1 MLLIPAIDI
10 RNKKCVRLFKGDFEK
25 ETIYSNNPVDVSV
38 KWISEGASLIH
49 LVDLDGA
56 LEGES
61 VNFEVIKDILKDK
74 ACDFQ
79 IGGGIRNLDTIES
92 YLSLGARR
100 VILGTSVF
108 TDEAFFEEACKNF
121 PTNIAV
127 GLDIKDNKIA
137 IKGWNNKIDIDLQ
150 DVLKKLNDLKVPLI
164 VLTSVD
170 RDGTLEGFNKDLIEK
185 YLKISNIPVIIS
197 GGIKDN
203 SDLQQID
210 SMNDKRIYGA
220 ILGKSIYENKINLQD
235 SIRKFQNAS

>member
-49 LVDLDGA
+49 LVDLDVA

-61 VNFEVIKDILKDK
+61 VNFEV
-74 ACDFQ
+74 
-79 IGGGIRNLDTIES
+79 IRNLDTIES

-150 DVLKKLNDLKVPLI
+150 DVLKKLNDL
-164 VLTSVD
+164 
-170 RDGTLEGFNKDLIEK
+170 
-185 YLKISNIPVIIS
+185 
-197 GGIKDN
+197 
-203 SDLQQID
+203 
-210 SMNDKRIYGA
+210 
-220 ILGKSIYENKINLQD
+220 
-235 SIRKFQNAS
+235 